1 MRVLLI
7 GGGHSAYF
15 AAETIRKIDLSGKLI
30 IVEFTSE
37 KVYVLS
43 KLFPFAEMIQLD
55 IDEVEGYIRANG
67 RILDAV
73 VAATESDSL
82 NLRYCKVA
90 KESNIPLVITI
101 INNPLNAEIFLKEG
115 ITFIVNPYKMIPI
128 ELSEILDAKVNILY
142 SFHRTGVQV
151 VSIKVGDRRLLSQL
165 KKEMAKNRD
174 LTALFV
180 SPVGEITNSIDE
192 VDVGWRAYVV
202 GYEEKVKRLLRI
214 VEG

>member
-1 MRVLLI
+1 LRVLLI

-15 AAETIRKIDLSGKLI
+15 AAETIKRIDLSGKLMI
-30 IVEFTSE
+30 IEFTSE
-37 KVYVLS
+37 KVFVLS
-43 KLFPFAEMIQLD
+43 KLFPFAEIIQLD
-55 IDEVEGYIRANG
+55 IDEVEEYIRANG

-115 ITFIVNPYKMIPI
+115 IAFIVNPYKMIPI

-142 SFHRTGVQV
+142 SFHRIGVQV

-165 KKEMAKNRD
+165 KKEMTKNRD

-192 VDVGWRAYVV
+192 VDVGWRAYVL
-202 GYEEKVKRLLRI
+202 GYEEKIKRLLRV

>member
-115 ITFIVNPYKMIPI
+115 I
-128 ELSEILDAKVNILY
+128 
-142 SFHRTGVQV
+142 
-151 VSIKVGDRRLLSQL
+151 
-165 KKEMAKNRD
+165 
-174 LTALFV
+174 
-180 SPVGEITNSIDE
+180 
-192 VDVGWRAYVV
+192 
-202 GYEEKVKRLLRI
+202 
-214 VEG
+214 

>member
-15 AAETIRKIDLSGKLI
+15 AAETIRRIDLSGKLI

-128 ELSEILDAKVNILY
+128 ELSEILDAKVNTLY

>member
-43 KLFPFAEMIQLD
+43 KLFPFAEIIQLD

>member
-151 VSIKVGDRRLLSQL
+151 VSIKVGDRRLL
-165 KKEMAKNRD
+165 
-174 LTALFV
+174 
-180 SPVGEITNSIDE
+180 
-192 VDVGWRAYVV
+192 
-202 GYEEKVKRLLRI
+202 
-214 VEG
+214 

>member
-15 AAETIRKIDLSGKLI
+15 AAETIRRIDLSGKLI